1 MQLERRA
8 DLILIGTTLLAAA
21 GWVFSKEAIQGL
33 PPFGFIGLRFVMA
46 SLFLLPF
53 CIGHFRDVAR
63 VDIGKAMSV
72 GLLLGT
78 ALLMWIYAMSTTST
92 LGEGAFIMS
101 LSMLFVPLVAWP
113 LYKIKPPRVFWLA
126 LPVAFSGLAMLSLG
140 GAVQWQ
146 FSPSQGW
153 FLAAAAMLAIHFNV
167 NSQFAR
173 RLPTLLLTA
182 LQLFVTGCVGL
193 LASLLFETWP
203 ETISME
209 IWGWFALS
217 MLVATSIRYV
227 MQTAGQKHSTP
238 ANAAVIMILEP
249 VWTVV
254 LSVLWYAE
262 QMPAHKVTGCLM
274 ILSALFIYRA
284 GPLLMRRFYRRS
296 TAA

>member
-8 DLILIGTTLLAAA
+8 DFILIGTTILAAG

-46 SLFLLPF
+46 SFFLLPF
-53 CIGHFRDVAR
+53 CFGKFREVAK
-63 VDIGKAMSV
+63 VDIGKAMSA
-72 GLLLGT
+72 GLLLGS
-78 ALLMWIYAMSTTST
+78 ALLMWIYAMSITPT

-113 LYKIKPPRVFWLA
+113 LFKIKPPRIFWLA
-126 LPVAFSGLAMLSLG
+126 LPVAFAGLAMLSLG
-140 GAVQWQ
+140 GVAQWQ

-153 FLAAAAMLAIHFNV
+153 FLAAAVMLAIHFNV

-173 RLPTLLLTA
+173 RMPTLLLTA

-193 LASLLFETWP
+193 TVSLLFETWP

-209 IWGWFALS
+209 IWGWFTLS

-262 QMPAHKVTGCLM
+262 QMPMHKVSGCIM
-274 ILSALFIYRA
+274 ILLALFIYRG
-284 GPLLMRRFYRRS
+284 GPFLLKRFYPRP
-296 TAA
+296 TAS